1 MLRLEV
7 SLLLVE
13 VKLEMFKVLH
23 AHWLWK
29 GAPKLCF
36 TSHMGHPI
44 REARMG
50 APGLLSYLR
59 VTQDTALR
67 TSYSKSHQRMVLGPP
82 SCSWKED
89 GPHGGGQGPE
99 AKTGGFLRGHTCQ
112 GKESVLVT
120 RGILLVP

>member
-1 MLRLEV
+1 MNRKGKAKLPSQTVHEKPIV
-7 SLLLVE
+7 ASLLLVE

-29 GAPKLCF
+29 GAPKLCL
-36 TSHMGHPI
+36 TSHLGHPI

-67 TSYSKSHQRMVLGPP
+67 TSYSKSH
-82 SCSWKED
+82 
-89 GPHGGGQGPE
+89 
-99 AKTGGFLRGHTCQ
+99 
-112 GKESVLVT
+112 
-120 RGILLVP
+120 